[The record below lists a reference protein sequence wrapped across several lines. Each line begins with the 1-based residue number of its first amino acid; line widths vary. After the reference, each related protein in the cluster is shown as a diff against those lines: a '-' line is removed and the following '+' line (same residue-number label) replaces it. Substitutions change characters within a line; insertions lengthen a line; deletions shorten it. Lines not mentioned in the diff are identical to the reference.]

1 MSKNVKLI
9 KKNLI
14 KINSIILIS
23 FCVISIVI
31 NQPRLG
37 LSAIIGSLFSYI
49 IFSNLI
55 STQEAILSRKNK
67 NIFFI
72 KFIFRLA
79 LYAIPIVITLQFRNY
94 INFATIVIF
103 LFSYQ
108 ISLIIFEVKKNLKS
122 IKRKKD

>member
-31 NQPRLG
+31 NQPKLG

-55 STQEAILSRKNK
+55 STQEAILSRRNK